1 MQNKNMQKIRK
12 AVIPAAGFGT
22 RFLPMTKASPKE
34 MLPVVDKPVIQYI
47 VEEAVSAGIEE
58 IIIITGSNKRPIED
72 HFDYNFE
79 LEYRLKQAGK
89 KTRYKEIRAISD
101 MAKFV
106 YIRQKEAL
114 GNGHAVLCAKE
125 VVNHEPFLVL
135 WGDEILLSKPNRVEQ
150 LMKTYNILRHPILT
164 GIKRSDVED
173 RKKYAF
179 ISGKEVK
186 AGLWKVDNIVEKPEK
201 TQGLSDV
208 AIIGGYVF
216 PPEIF
221 KYLEAIKPS
230 RGGEIWLSDAI
241 EAYKKDYPVY
251 AQEIK
256 NFEYF
261 DCGSKEGYLKAN
273 IIMALK
279 DKKMRPVLQEIFS
292 REKIK

>member
-1 MQNKNMQKIRK
+1 MQKIRK